1 MDMALKQ
8 NDQDTRLV
16 FGNTTNRRDRA
27 VWNVLLFV
35 LLISAVAPVSIGAEG
50 TLANAIEKRD
60 WIAVEKLLTDPE
72 QIKRTQPDGMTAL
85 HWAVFHKRTELV
97 QQLLTIGATVD
108 ALTHYEVTP
117 LSIGCLQ
124 GDAVSVKLLAVAG
137 ADVNRIMPGGEV
149 PLMTAARNG
158 NADVLR
164 VLLKHGATVDATE
177 RKGQT
182 ALMWAAAEGN
192 ADAVQ
197 VLIDAGADLKREL
210 KSGFNAI
217 MFAAREGRIEVV
229 RCLLDSGIDVNA
241 VMGQDKSQGRGPR
254 PGTSALMLAVESG
267 HFELALYLVQR
278 GADPNDQRS
287 DYTPLHA
294 LSWVRKPASGD
305 GIDGD
310 PSPRGSGNVPSLEF
324 VRRIVQAGANVN
336 VKLER
341 GQAGKA
347 KLNMEGATPFLL
359 ACKTADL
366 PLLKVLLELGADPK
380 LANVDNC
387 TALLAASGIG
397 TVSVGEE
404 PGTESEVIETI
415 EFLLALGADIN
426 AVDNNKETV
435 MHGAAYRSHPKVA
448 ELLAQRGSQPSVWN
462 HKNKHNWTPMLIA
475 QGSRPGSVKPDP
487 AVIAVLEKL
496 LNAN

>member
-16 FGNTTNRRDRA
+16 FGNTTNRRDGA
-27 VWNVLLFV
+27 MWNVLLFV
-35 LLISAVAPVSIGAEG
+35 LLISTVAPVSMGAEG
-50 TLANAIEKRD
+50 TLVNAIEKRD
-60 WIAVEKLLTDPE
+60 WIDVEKLLADSE

-229 RCLLDSGIDVNA
+229 RCLLDSGMDVNA

-341 GQAGKA
+341 GLAGKA
-347 KLNMEGATPFLL
+347 KLNMKGATPFLL

-426 AVDNNKETV
+426 AVDNNEETV

>member
-1 MDMALKQ
+1 MALKQ
-8 NDQDTRLV
+8 NYQATWLV
-16 FGNTTNRRDRA
+16 PPSTSNRRDCSIGI
-27 VWNVLLFV
+27 VLLV
-35 LLISAVAPVSIGAEG
+35 ILLLSAVAPVSIGAEG
-50 TLANAIEKRD
+50 TLANAIENRD
-60 WIAVEKLLTDPE
+60 WIAVEELRSDPE
-72 QIKRTQPDGMTAL
+72 QIKRSQPDGMTAL

-97 QQLLTIGATVD
+97 QQLLSNGAVAD
-108 ALTHYEVTP
+108 ALTQYEVTP

-124 GDAVSVKLLAVAG
+124 GDAVSVKMLAVAG

-164 VLLKHGATVDATE
+164 VLLKQGANVDANE

-192 ADAVQ
+192 GEAVQ

-210 KSGFNAI
+210 KSGFNAM
-217 MFAAREGRIEVV
+217 MFAARDGRIEVV
-229 RCLLDSGIDVNA
+229 RRLLDSGIDVNA
-241 VMGQDKSQGRGPR
+241 VMGNDKSQGRGPR
-254 PGTSALMLAVESG
+254 AGTSAMMLAVESG
-267 HFELALYLVQR
+267 HFELALYLVDR

-287 DYTPLHA
+287 DFTALHA

-310 PSPRGSGNVPSLEF
+310 PSPRGSGSVPSLEF
-324 VRRIVQAGANVN
+324 VRRMVYAGANVN
-336 VKLER
+336 APLER
-341 GQAGKA
+341 GQGGKA
-347 KLNMEGATPFLL
+347 KLNMKGATPFLL

-380 LANVDNC
+380 VVNVDQC
-387 TALLAASGIG
+387 TSLLAASGIG

-415 EFLLALGADIN
+415 KFLLDLGADIN

-435 MHGAAYRSHPKVA
+435 MHGAAYRSYPKVA
-448 ELLAQRGSQPSVWN
+448 DFLAQSGSTPSVWN
-462 HKNKHNWTPMLIA
+462 QKNKHNWTPMTIA

-496 LNAN
+496 LKAK